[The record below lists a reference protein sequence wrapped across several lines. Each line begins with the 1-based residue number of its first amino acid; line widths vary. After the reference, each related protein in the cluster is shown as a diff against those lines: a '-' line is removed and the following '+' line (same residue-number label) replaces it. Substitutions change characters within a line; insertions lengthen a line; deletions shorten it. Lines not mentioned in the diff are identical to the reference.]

1 MKFLVLLIVVGGALL
16 LNAALYTVSETET
29 VVITNFGD
37 PVGEPIREAGL
48 HFKTPF
54 VNEVHRFDERI
65 LEWDGD
71 ANLVPTAEK
80 TFIFVDTTARWRIAD
95 PLKFLKTLRDEDA
108 ARSRLDDIL
117 DNATRTWISSHSLI
131 EAVRSTNRTFAS
143 ELTDDASLGDTQQ
156 VATKIVVGRE
166 KIVEGI
172 LQQARP
178 SVRELGIELVD
189 FRFRR
194 IEYEESTRQ
203 KVYGRMTSERQ
214 RVAEKYLSEGRGRQ
228 AEIEGQKE
236 KELRRIASEAERKA
250 ETLRGEADAEASRIY
265 AEAYSKDPEFYA
277 FFQSLETWKR
287 ALGASDT
294 TLVLSTSSEL
304 LQHLRKAEN

>member
-1 MKFLVLLIVVGGALL
+1 MKILVVLVLAVTALL
-16 LNAALYTVSETET
+16 LNASIYTVSETET
-29 VVITNFGD
+29 VVITNFGN
-37 PVGEPIREAGL
+37 PVGEPIRDAGL

-54 VNEVHRFDERI
+54 VNELHRFDERI

-95 PLKFLKTLRDEDA
+95 PLKFLRTLRDEDA

-156 VATKIVVGRE
+156 VATKIIVGRE

-304 LQHLRKAEN
+304 LQHLRKSEN